1 MFAKNPFYS
10 MATIEGMMMTEEV
23 EEEIKPFG
31 NLALIH
37 RLATQPFVTKKPLKV
52 ISGNGG

>member
-1 MFAKNPFYS
+1 